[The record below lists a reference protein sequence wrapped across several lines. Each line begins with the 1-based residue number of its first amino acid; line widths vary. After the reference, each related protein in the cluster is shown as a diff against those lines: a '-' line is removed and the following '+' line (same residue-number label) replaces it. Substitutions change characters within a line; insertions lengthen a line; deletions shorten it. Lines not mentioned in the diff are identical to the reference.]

1 MSTGL
6 HYLDVGLVIA
16 VFAAIFWW
24 MITLST
30 KSRAQRKLERV
41 SRAVASVARQPWD
54 DDKAGGRGNR

>member
-16 VFAAIFWW
+16 ACVGILWW
-24 MITLST
+24 MYSLSF
-30 KSRAQRKLERV
+30 KSRAERQRT
-41 SRAVASVARQPWD
+41 ASSKKIARQPWE